1 MACADWCVMAALVR
15 PTTGRPPAGTACT
28 RWPSTCG
35 RSSASSAS
43 SRGWSWPAS
52 QPVRQDGPSPPRP
65 AGAARLRHLSIRG
78 MCPAPRSRDA
88 GDSRRSCPREGPH
101 GAVRYTAMCEPT
113 PIRQLVSD
121 LQAAEDAGSD
131 FSIISTTTSRG
142 WRTRATRDTRGPC
155 SGRRR
160 PPWSGPCPETGSLRP
175 RRGREPQRAHGRRR
189 LARPA
194 GPPRL
199 AGRRCADHPR
209 FVHRD
214 LCELQRLP
222 FRGGAGQALGPAGH
236 AHADRHRSSRPGLR
250 PIRPPPAGVS
260 RAQRAEQARLGG
272 KPGLP
277 EGLREV
283 PKPSVDEELDR

>member
-1 MACADWCVMAALVR
+1 MACADWGVIAALVR
-15 PTTGRPPAGTACT
+15 PTTSRPPAGTACT
-28 RWPSTCG
+28 RWPSACG

-78 MCPAPRSRDA
+78 MRPAPRSRDA
-88 GDSRRSCPREGPH
+88 GDSRRSCRREGPH
-101 GAVRYTAMCEPT
+101 GAVRYTAMREPT

-121 LQAAEDAGSD
+121 LQAVEDAGSD

-155 SGRRR
+155 SGRPRRR
-160 PPWSGPCPETGSLRP
+160 PP
-175 RRGREPQRAHGRRR
+175 
-189 LARPA
+189 
-194 GPPRL
+194 
-199 AGRRCADHPR
+199 
-209 FVHRD
+209 
-214 LCELQRLP
+214 
-222 FRGGAGQALGPAGH
+222 
-236 AHADRHRSSRPGLR
+236 RPGLR

-283 PKPSVDEELDR
+283 PALGRRGAGP